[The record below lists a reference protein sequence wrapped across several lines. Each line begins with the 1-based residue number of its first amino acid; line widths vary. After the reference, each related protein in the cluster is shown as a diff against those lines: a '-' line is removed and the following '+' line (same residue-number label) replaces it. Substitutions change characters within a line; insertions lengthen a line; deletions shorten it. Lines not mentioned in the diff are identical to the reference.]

1 MDIDNFDYKGETVK
15 LDKERHLKYTIAG
28 MKLLA
33 KKYGSV
39 MEAFR
44 KLQSIG
50 ELTDTELDL
59 IVDIAHAGL
68 IHEDPKIAVADV
80 SNLLDMRNMTG
91 LTLKMIAAFN
101 GSNSDRDGDNEGEAK
116 A

>member
-1 MDIDNFDYKGETVK
+1 MDIDNFDYKGEPVK

-44 KLQSIG
+44 RLQSID
-50 ELTDTELDL
+50 ELSENDLDL

-68 IHEDPKIAVADV
+68 IHEDSKLTVAIV
-80 SNLLDMRNMTG
+80 ENLLDMRNMTG

-101 GSNSDRDGDNEGEAK
+101 GSNSDRDGDSEGEAK